1 MVGVYLRRIWTGGAC
16 GIQNN
21 GWKSIT
27 KNLLLPGSLTSY
39 LPGRESPRRCVIGAG
54 DLLIP
59 NSPGGER
66 ALRCCSCSNLTSVN
80 PKGSRTKSFLA
91 CGSGGQKPGS
101 A

>member
-27 KNLLLPGSLTSY
+27 KNSLLPGSLTSC
-39 LPGRESPRRCVIGAG
+39 LPGRESPRRGAIGAG

-59 NSPGGER
+59 NSPGEDKEYCDVVH
-66 ALRCCSCSNLTSVN
+66 AQISY
-80 PKGSRTKSFLA
+80 
-91 CGSGGQKPGS
+91 Q
-101 A
+101 